1 MHRLDEHQEW
11 VGWYEARDLTMKPS
25 EYFMRQCF
33 VSVDADEE
41 TVKHYVD
48 WFGDDEPGVL
58 DRLPARRRDVPAR
71 GRGLPQAAA
80 QRGLAAEDRGREL
93 EPALPDPAR
102 AEALSRRGEAAVE

>member
-48 WFGDDEPGVL
+48 WFDDSNLVFSTDFPHGDAMYPHAVQGFRKLPLSEASQRTIVGDNWS
-58 DRLPARRRDVPAR
+58 RLYRIPLRAARKGA
-71 GRGLPQAAA
+71 G
-80 QRGLAAEDRGREL
+80 
-93 EPALPDPAR
+93 
-102 AEALSRRGEAAVE
+102 